1 MSDINLGLLQADKSE
16 KNTDYLTGLIN
27 RRGLYEVWRKIP
39 DDMGVHCIYLDVD
52 NFKLVNDIYGHARGD
67 ELLQF
72 VSRILDNE
80 FPEQLIV
87 RMGGDEF
94 VVVCNGTMD
103 VEELECQL
111 QELQNIL
118 KEEFDESLSA
128 LLSFSIGLTINQS
141 AEKDISVILDQCD
154 EAMYYVKKNGK
165 GNLACYENIREQLV
179 EQKAMKDR
187 ALTAIAQNEI
197 EMLLQPIV
205 YMQNSTVYAAQVV
218 TRWHFPGLGIL
229 PEEKFL
235 PVFEQYGVITLL
247 DEIIFE
253 QVCKWKNQW
262 KGTVFEHI
270 GIYVRLSG
278 LYIMQMNG
286 INHLRQCLETYQIE
300 PEEIRLCIE
309 ENDFLGCS
317 EKMDYTIDLL
327 TELGFYIG
335 IQNFGSASSFMV
347 LQNVPAKILKLDRKL
362 LPYSIETEWKKV
374 NILRNVISM
383 GRDLRF
389 MIVAQGIENSSQVE
403 MLSNYGSQLG
413 VGDFY
418 GEPQTAERFY
428 RNYRERYFFTENVKP
443 TIYAFKENLSDAEG
457 KNEGVYEGEGLSYD
471 SGVTQDQSSIYLP
484 GGRVKENLIR
494 LPKEV
499 MYSESYTICL
509 WVNTDAVQA
518 WTSIVYIT
526 YLDGFMSLVP
536 NDGRGSCVFR
546 LKDDREP
553 NAWFDV
559 FCRGAVPGQWAYIC
573 ISYDVITGVA
583 KLYFNG
589 LLNRS
594 RSQAPNLKAANQIC
608 IGGDEYQESYRG
620 KLAGLEIY
628 HCVLPAEEI
637 ERKFKEYQSDPTFLG
652 TDGRK

>member
-1 MSDINLGLLQADKSE
+1 MSEINLGLLQADRSE

-27 RRGLYEVWRKIP
+27 RRGLYEVWQKIP
-39 DDMGVHCIYLDVD
+39 SGMSVHCIYMDVD

-72 VSRILDNE
+72 VSRILSDV
-80 FPEQLIV
+80 FSEQLIV

-94 VVVCNGTMD
+94 VVVCNGAMD

-118 KEEFDESLSA
+118 KGEFDESLSA

-141 AEKDISVILDQCD
+141 VEKDISVILDQCD

-165 GNLACYENIREQLV
+165 GNLACYESIRDQLI

-187 ALTAIAQNEI
+187 ALTAIAENEI
-197 EMLLQPIV
+197 EMLLQPIA
-205 YMQNSTVYAAQVV
+205 YMQNSTIYAAQVV

-235 PVFEQYGVITLL
+235 PVFEQYGVITRL

-253 QVCKWKNQW
+253 QVCKWKQRW

-270 GIYVRLSG
+270 EIYVRLSG

-309 ENDFLGCS
+309 ENDFLGCN

-327 TELGFYIG
+327 TELGFSIG

-347 LQNVPAKILKLDRKL
+347 LQNVPARILKLDRKL

-389 MIVAQGIENSSQVE
+389 LIVAQGIENSSQAE
-403 MLSNYGSQLG
+403 MLANYGSQLG

-418 GEPQTAERFY
+418 GEPQSAEEFY
-428 RNYRERYFFTENVKP
+428 RNYCERYFFVENVKP
-443 TIYAFKENLSDAEG
+443 TIYAFKENLWDEKG
-457 KNEGVYEGEGLSYD
+457 KHEGVYKGEGLSYD
-471 SGVTQDQSSIYLP
+471 SGVTQNQSSLYLP
-484 GGRVKENLIR
+484 GGRVKENLVR

-518 WTSIVYIT
+518 WTSIVYVT

-559 FCRGAVPGQWAYIC
+559 LCRGVVPGQWAYIC

-589 LLNRS
+589 LLNSS
-594 RSQAPNLKAANQIC
+594 RSQAPNLKVANQIC

-620 KLAGLEIY
+620 RLAGLEIY